1 MRAASALA
9 FGAVLLVAAVGC
21 GSSND
26 NSSGTSTPSTTMSGT
41 AAMSGDSKAAGD
53 AFVAFFSGSTPGD
66 QKITLVQNGQAF
78 ADVINA
84 QAASPIAQGTTATVT
99 KVDLD
104 APGHA
109 TVFYTVSLNG
119 QPVLVDQMGE
129 AVYVDGHWKVAQ
141 ASFCDLL
148 TLQGNPPPVCGQP
161 GQPTTSP
168 AAPS

>member
-1 MRAASALA
+1 
-9 FGAVLLVAAVGC
+9 
-21 GSSND
+21 
-26 NSSGTSTPSTTMSGT
+26 
-41 AAMSGDSKAAGD
+41 MSGDEKAAGD

-66 QKITLVQNGQAF
+66 QKVMLVQNGQEF

-84 QAASPIAQGTTATVT
+84 QAASPLAQGTTATVT

-109 TVFYTVSLNG
+109 TVVYTVSANG
-119 QPVLVDQMGE
+119 QPVLADQMGE
-129 AVYVDGHWKVAQ
+129 AVNVDGQWKVAQ
-141 ASFCDLL
+141 ATFCDLL

-161 GQPTTSP
+161 TTSP